1 MQTIVK
7 IFIALIFSHISVSE
21 STKEPKDDN
30 NKVQAS
36 IKIKINSCAS
46 VEDHSLYHLS

>member
-21 STKEPKDDN
+21 APKESKDEK

-36 IKIKINSCAS
+36 ISIKINSCAA
-46 VEDHSLYHLS
+46 VEETESYHLS